1 MIAPNDPP
9 GGGAGDRWRPKA
21 VALSPRALKELGRL
35 GADDRRRLGEA
46 LARFAA
52 TGQGDVKKLT
62 DVRPPVYRLRAGDYR
77 ALFALT
83 PERVEVE
90 RIVNRRDAY

>member
-1 MIAPNDPP
+1 VIAPNDPAAGA
-9 GGGAGDRWRPKA
+9 GGGRWQPRVLVLA
-21 VALSPRALKELGRL
+21 PRAVKDLARL
-35 GADDRRRLGEA
+35 DATDRQRMADA
-46 LARFAA
+46 LAHFAA
-52 TGQGDVKKLT
+52 TGQGDVKRLT
-62 DVRPPVYRLRAGDYR
+62 DVRPPAYRLRAGDCR